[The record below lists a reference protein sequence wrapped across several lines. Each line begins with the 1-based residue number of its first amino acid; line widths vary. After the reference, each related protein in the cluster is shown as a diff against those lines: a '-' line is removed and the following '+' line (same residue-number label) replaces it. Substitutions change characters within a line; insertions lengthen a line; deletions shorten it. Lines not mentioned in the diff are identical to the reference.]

1 MAKLL
6 EKAPG
11 LDFQLP
17 TEAQWEYACRA
28 GTAIAYS
35 FGEADGLLGEYA
47 WYSGNAGGEIHEVGG
62 LKPNARGLHDMHGNV
77 WEWCLDR
84 YGSYASGDVSDP
96 KGASSGPN
104 RVICG
109 GGWNDYADFCRSA
122 ANAGITPD
130 AQLDDIGFRAV
141 ATPPRSVK

>member
-1 MAKLL
+1 MAMLR

-11 LDFQLP
+11 LDFRLP
-17 TEAQWEYACRA
+17 TDAQWEYACRA
-28 GTAIAYS
+28 GTTTACS

-47 WYSGNAGGEIHEVGG
+47 WYSGNAGGKTHEAGG
-62 LKPNARGLHDMHGNV
+62 LKPNAWGLCDMYGNV
-77 WEWCLDR
+77 REWCLDWF
-84 YGSYASGDVSDP
+84 GSYTSGDLRNP

-104 RVICG
+104 RVLCG